1 MKNIDKKALKR
12 KAIAQS
18 CSTILQKEQY
28 HNISIS
34 KLALTAGIGKGTI
47 YEYFENKEDI
57 VFELMTCM
65 QETYDKRL
73 EMLLNRTNSIEIK
86 LNYLFML
93 FLNDDEI
100 IKKQRDIYKQFLTI
114 CISNPSENIKQY
126 NSNIRKKYISILN
139 GIISNI
145 DISTNIYDSVI
156 LAFLNSITLCDY
168 NLKDNIKI
176 YLEKQ
181 IKLINKKGND

>member
-1 MKNIDKKALKR
+1 MKSSNRKILKR
-12 KAIAQS
+12 RAIAQS
-18 CSTILQKEQY
+18 CSTILQEEQY

-57 VFELMTCM
+57 VFELMTSM
-65 QETYDKRL
+65 QESYDKKL
-73 EMLLNRTNSIEIK
+73 ELLLKKTNSIEMK

-93 FLNDDEI
+93 FLDDDKI

-114 CISNPSENIKQY
+114 CISNPSEKIKQY

-139 GIISNI
+139 GIISNK

-156 LAFLNSITLCDY
+156 LTFLNSITLSDY
-168 NLKDNIKI
+168 TLKDNIQI
-176 YLEKQ
+176 YLAKQ
-181 IKLINKKGND
+181 IKVINKKGNN

>member
-1 MKNIDKKALKR
+1 MQNYNKKILKR

-18 CSTILQKEQY
+18 CSTLLQEEQY

-57 VFELMTCM
+57 VFELMTCL
-65 QETYDKRL
+65 QETYDKQL
-73 EMLLNRTNSIEIK
+73 EELLEKTNSLEAK

-93 FLNDDEI
+93 FLADDEI
-100 IKKQRDIYKQFLTI
+100 ITKQRDIYKQFLTI
-114 CISNPSENIKQY
+114 CISNPSEKIKQY
-126 NSNIRKKYISILN
+126 NSNIRKKYITILN
-139 GIISNI
+139 GIIYNE
-145 DISTNIYDSVI
+145 DVSTNIYDCII
-156 LAFLNSITLCDY
+156 LIFLNSITLCDY

-176 YLEKQ
+176 YLAKQ
-181 IKLINKKGND
+181 IKIINKKGNN